1 MKIQFESFKDFL
13 HNNYNIK
20 LNNEELIFI
29 KIVIFHYNINKYETY
44 KRYDLEHYMFSDKS
58 IKNGILFEDALK
70 SYIEYM
76 ILKTV
81 KEIKTKPINFK
92 KDIPELNEK
101 LISVANQMKE
111 EHKMAEYNKEENFK
125 KELEQ
130 LINKYSQEGGSNTPD
145 FILAH
150 YMSKCLQN
158 FNEITKERDKWYGRT
173 DHVVNT
179 NITLEAPRND

>member
-1 MKIQFESFKDFL
+1 
-13 HNNYNIK
+13 
-20 LNNEELIFI
+20 
-29 KIVIFHYNINKYETY
+29 
-44 KRYDLEHYMFSDKS
+44 
-58 IKNGILFEDALK
+58 
-70 SYIEYM
+70 
-76 ILKTV
+76 
-81 KEIKTKPINFK
+81 
-92 KDIPELNEK
+92 
-101 LISVANQMKE
+101 MKE

-173 DHVVNT
+173 DHVANT
-179 NITLEAPRND
+179 NIILEAPRND